1 MLNQRPRDAWSQ
13 MIYRNSE
20 LRLDSLITYLNED
33 KINLSPVFQRGHVW
47 PVPTRRKLVRNI
59 IQGKPI
65 PAIFIYKEASG
76 SRYSYNILDGKQRVE
91 SLILFIGT
99 QPPDKRLSIPNWA
112 SYFSDPKDRKGLH
125 FWVELSDG
133 KKRFK
138 DLPDF
143 TIADLGEY
151 SIPTI
156 EITLTEETTL
166 DEIIDLFVD
175 INQEGVPVKRFD
187 VVKAIGIDNPLL
199 RSVFDLIALEEHRA
213 RDIRYKAKKNEFTY
227 VLKALAQVSKV
238 PDSNAKIDRI
248 WERLLEVVSY
258 VRTQKHRQPS
268 EILKSFI
275 KTRSEPDLKPE
286 EKLTPK
292 EMKALRK
299 LFRFLKRAYRAGLI
313 DTPLATD
320 QTYFYTMIT
329 SLISGKLLDKYDDSV
344 LQNKLVEFA
353 SMLAAPAKRGSLRKT
368 FSEYMELSQK
378 QTTHPGRR
386 DERQKRFIE
395 IIAAL

>member
-1 MLNQRPRDAWSQ
+1 

-47 PVPTRRKLVRNI
+47 PVATRRKLVRNI

-91 SLILFIGT
+91 SLILFIGL
-99 QPPDKRLSIPNWA
+99 QPPGKRLSIPNWA

-125 FWVELSDG
+125 FWVELPDG

-143 TIADLGEY
+143 VIADLGEY

-199 RSVFDLIALEEHRA
+199 KSVFDLIALEEHRA
-213 RDIRYKAKKNEFTY
+213 RDIRYKAKNNEFTY
-227 VLKALAQVSKV
+227 VLKALAQVAKV

-286 EKLTPK
+286 AELTSK
-292 EMKALRK
+292 EMKTLRK
-299 LFRFLKRAYRAGLI
+299 IFRFLKKTYRSGLV
-313 DTPLATD
+313 DTSLATD

-329 SLISGKLLDKYDDSV
+329 SLISGDLLDKYTDSV
-344 LQNKLVEFA
+344 LQNKLIRFA
-353 SMLAAPAKRGSLRKT
+353 SLIATPNKRGPLRKAL
-368 FSEYMELSQK
+368 SEYMELSQK

-386 DERQKRFIE
+386 DARQGKFME